1 MSFITGYNI
10 IVISHEKGKLDAKT
24 VYALYADAVSGSRTQ
39 TRQDRK
45 ISADTMALFKLSDA
59 QNYIMVIRRRVGEN
73 SETQRVRL
81 CEFGLEGLFEPV
93 FTSGFI
99 MWNHADAQ
107 ELRDILVELQN
118 GIKIDTD
125 GEDEGN

>member
-1 MSFITGYNI
+1 MSFVTGYNFI
-10 IVISHEKGKLDAKT
+10 AIEHEKGKLDNKT
-24 VYALYADAVSGSRTQ
+24 VSMLYTDAISGSRTAS
-39 TRQDRK
+39 RQDCK
-45 ISADTMALFKLSDA
+45 ISADMMALFELDESK
-59 QNYIMVIRRRVGEN
+59 NYFVVIRRRVGEN

-93 FTSGFI
+93 FTSRFV

-118 GIKIDTD
+118 GIKTDTE
-125 GEDEGN
+125 GEDWGN

>member
-1 MSFITGYNI
+1 
-10 IVISHEKGKLDAKT
+10 
-24 VYALYADAVSGSRTQ
+24 
-39 TRQDRK
+39 
-45 ISADTMALFKLSDA
+45 MALFKLGDA

-93 FTSGFI
+93 FTSGFV
-99 MWNHADAQ
+99 MWNHADSQ

-118 GIKIDTD
+118 GIKIDTE